1 MRSSCRCRRCT
12 RERRGQSASSFGLGK
27 REFLAKLNLKQLL
40 NYRRQ
45 FRSHQ
50 LQALSLSLS
59 ACVCL
64 CVCAVENGHTAPLRR
79 PHGGIFSFA
88 CSEKNTKDT
97 KNLSYDADEHWKH
110 EKRKKKQRCLI
121 WHNRAIAVHAC
132 TCVCAR
138 VLSHAGTHAHTHVLH
153 SQPGIVFV
161 CLLKLN

>member
-59 ACVCL
+59 LHV
-64 CVCAVENGHTAPLRR
+64 CVCACVLWRTGTPHPFGGHTAA
-79 PHGGIFSFA
+79 FSLSLA
-88 CSEKNTKDT
+88 AKKIPKIQKIYRTMRTNIQNMKKEKKATLPNMTQ
-97 KNLSYDADEHWKH
+97 SGYS
-110 EKRKKKQRCLI
+110 
-121 WHNRAIAVHAC
+121 C
-132 TCVCAR
+132 TCVYVCVCVQEYSHTQAR
-138 VLSHAGTHAHTHVLH
+138 THTHSYCTLNLG
-153 SQPGIVFV
+153 SFSFV
-161 CLLKLN
+161 CLN